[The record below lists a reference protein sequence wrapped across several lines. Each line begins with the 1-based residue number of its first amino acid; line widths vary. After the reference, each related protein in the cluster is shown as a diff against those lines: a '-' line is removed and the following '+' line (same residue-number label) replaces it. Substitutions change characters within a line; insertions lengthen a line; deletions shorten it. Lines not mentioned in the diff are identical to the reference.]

1 MLFIFKLS
9 CTVQKWRMCLQPPRR
24 FNFCGSNRVIM
35 DNRTEVKFGRT
46 LRQMITYIKFWNV
59 QSWNPLAES
68 RDSRGAG
75 WVSLSRINAN
85 YRRTQQ
91 GKDKLAMWWSKQTR
105 EQGASKPK
113 NKNKIRISQKNT
125 LTRLERLLKK
135 MQRYL
140 HHHSSAKVFWV
151 VARELLCSVSVCVIR
166 LGKA

>member
-1 MLFIFKLS
+1 MYSAKVENVFTAIEKL
-9 CTVQKWRMCLQPPRR
+9 R
-24 FNFCGSNRVIM
+24 FNFFGSNRVIM

-91 GKDKLAMWWSKQTR
+91 GKDKLAMWCLNKPENR
-105 EQGASKPK
+105 ELQ
-113 NKNKIRISQKNT
+113 NQKIKTKSGFHKKNT
-125 LTRLERLLKK
+125 LTRLDRLLKK

-140 HHHSSAKVFWV
+140 QVHHHSSAKVFWV
-151 VARELLCSVSVCVIR
+151 VARELLCSVRVCNK
-166 LGKA
+166 GKA